1 MLQSYG
7 FVEWILKTSALD
19 SPLESF
25 LFSDVKILQNFEKIV
40 SVRSSFLI

>member
-1 MLQSYG
+1 MSQPYG

-25 LFSDVKILQNFEKIV
+25 LFSDAKFLQNFEKIV
-40 SVRSSFLI
+40 RSSFLI